1 VAFVLVPVIAV
12 LIANSNRQHNY
23 ECFAIITQYNYYVAY
38 AKHKMCPIA
47 IDVGW
52 SGCLSVKHNCES
64 YKNELIDTIAIA
76 VVLVGPRNN
85 IGTRSLQGKEKFGG
99 MSRTLQSIH

>member
-1 VAFVLVPVIAV
+1 
-12 LIANSNRQHNY
+12 
-23 ECFAIITQYNYYVAY
+23 
-38 AKHKMCPIA
+38 MCPIA